1 MSTRVPSLSN
11 SLELLITKKI
21 LNTAQLKS
29 LEDVVHISLPH
40 VLKEIFVNERESKEG
55 KTHFIV
61 FQLISN
67 LHC

>member
-1 MSTRVPSLSN
+1 MSTRVFSLPN
-11 SLELLITKKI
+11 SLELLITKEI
-21 LNTAQLKS
+21 LNTAQLES
-29 LEDVVHISLPH
+29 LQDVVHISLPR
-40 VLKEIFVNERESKEG
+40 VLKEIFVNESKEG